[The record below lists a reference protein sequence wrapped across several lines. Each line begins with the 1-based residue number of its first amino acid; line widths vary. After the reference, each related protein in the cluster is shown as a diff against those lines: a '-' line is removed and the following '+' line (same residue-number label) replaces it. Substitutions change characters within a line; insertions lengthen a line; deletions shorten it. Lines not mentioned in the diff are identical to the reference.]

1 MFGLWLKKGR
11 KAVAMHRWPGVLA
24 GLLLAVH
31 LGASGVLAAPAKADL
46 SAEFKAMHALY
57 KDNAKFAR
65 EIQSLVRQCR
75 ARGCQ
80 DQARDLELAY
90 QTLRLIIAHVQDL
103 SVLYQFAAYDPD
115 MLLQINQH
123 LHRRMDGFVSETYR
137 VQNMLD
143 AAAKSDE
150 TRIRELSGYYADML
164 KQVKIQL
171 EVLKVK
177 FEP

>member
-1 MFGLWLKKGR
+1 MNKWC
-11 KAVAMHRWPGVLA
+11 GVLA

-31 LGASGVLAAPAKADL
+31 LGSVDALAAGAKADL

-57 KDNAKFAR
+57 KDNAAFGR
-65 EIQSLVRQCR
+65 ETQSLVRQCR
-75 ARGCQ
+75 DRNCQ
-80 DQARDLELAY
+80 EPARDLELAY

-103 SVLYQFAAYDPD
+103 SVLYQFADYDPK
-115 MLLQINQH
+115 MLVQINQH
-123 LHRRMDGFVSETYR
+123 LHRRMDGFVNETYR

-150 TRIRELSGYYADML
+150 TRIRELSDYYADVL